1 MTPKTNDQSQ
11 TVASPETKGGSS
23 APTGSAAE
31 PMRDSLTGL
40 TSDERA
46 DFDRFINGPDWDSDP
61 LRRYTRNH
69 GGRCSGGG
77 GCC

>member
-1 MTPKTNDQSQ
+1 MTPETQDQPA
-11 TVASPETKGGSS
+11 TVAPPETEGGS
-23 APTGSAAE
+23 AATTGSAAE

-40 TSDERA
+40 TSDARA

-61 LRRYTRNH
+61 LRRYTRSH